1 MNGLIENLVPLN
13 IINRLSNSGS
23 VYEAFALVLGGLVWM
38 LVTARP
44 GWLAG
49 LCTVADRMLW
59 RRGCCVR
66 GISHVTT
73 LSQWGMRDASGH
85 DVRNGILQ
93 KAVLAHVNAAGFR
106 RPDRGNVM
114 MVELPDGRREG
125 EGQGA
130 SDRPSHTDIYVT
142 PLDNE
147 WVTVQDGDGGDGPA
161 GARIQIR
168 RRVFTN
174 SEANYVVHTEDIDV
188 RAYHPVDSEAHIN
201 RFIRDAYAAYKAQLE
216 SAFAEGARF
225 YFFIKSR
232 SAAGGN
238 DDSPHRRPQFS
249 RYRLSDDR
257 TFDTVYHPDVRSV
270 ERLLHEFMNKEGVY
284 AVPGNPQKIGFLLH
298 GPPGTGKTSFI
309 KALAER
315 TRRHVVYVDLKKV
328 RTNTELQELMYSGEY
343 AMGGG
348 VLLRIPNE
356 RVVFVFEDIDAA
368 AELVLKRT
376 GCGPDRPDAPTPQSP
391 DYIASV
397 SRSAQS
403 VLSSLMKEGG
413 AAEAARIASVA
424 EAGADRDEISLSGLL
439 NVLDGIIDDK
449 DRILVMT
456 TNRLEALD
464 DAIIRAGRITR
475 RIHMGHIRAHDALR
489 MIEKYHGTSSGFK
502 HSERMCA
509 CLARARLTPAEL
521 ENLCGRHARL
531 DELLTA
537 LEDEEATA

>member
-1 MNGLIENLVPLN
+1 
-13 IINRLSNSGS
+13 
-23 VYEAFALVLGGLVWM
+23 
-38 LVTARP
+38 
-44 GWLAG
+44 
-49 LCTVADRMLW
+49 
-59 RRGCCVR
+59 
-66 GISHVTT
+66 
-73 LSQWGMRDASGH
+73 
-85 DVRNGILQ
+85 
-93 KAVLAHVNAAGFR
+93 VLAHVNVAGFR

-201 RFIRDAYAAYKAQLE
+201 RFIRDAFAAYKAQLD
-216 SAFAEGARF
+216 SAFADGARF
-225 YFFIKSR
+225 YFFINSR
-232 SAAGGN
+232 SAARSEGGGN
-238 DDSPHRRPQFS
+238 EDSPYRRPQFS
-249 RYRLSDDR
+249 RYRLSDER
-257 TFDTVYHPDVRSV
+257 TFDTVYHPDVCSV
-270 ERLLHEFMNKEGVY
+270 ERLLADFTNKAGVY
-284 AVPGNPQKIGFLLH
+284 AVPGSPQKIGFLLH

-315 TRRHVVYVDLKKV
+315 TRRHVVYVDLKKI
-328 RTNTELQELMYSGEY
+328 RTNTELQEVMYGGEY

-356 RVVFVFEDIDAA
+356 KVVFVFEDIDAA
-368 AELVLKRT
+368 AELVLRRPGGGGAGAGTAEGPLDGISDAKASALLLSALTKGRAAESDER
-376 GCGPDRPDAPTPQSP
+376 GRGGSARAESCGLLRA
-391 DYIASV
+391 
-397 SRSAQS
+397 
-403 VLSSLMKEGG
+403 
-413 AAEAARIASVA
+413 AAEA
-424 EAGADRDEISLSGLL
+424 GGDRDDVTLSGLL

-475 RIHMGHIRAHDALR
+475 RIHMGHIRPYDAVR
-489 MIEKYHGTSSGFK
+489 MIEKYYSYPTISAAHRK
-502 HSERMCA
+502 RMCA
-509 CLARARLTPAEL
+509 KLGRARLTPADL
-521 ENLCGRHARL
+521 ENMCGRYAGFE
-531 DELLTA
+531 DLLSA
-537 LEDEEATA
+537 LEGLPEEGPPEEAV